1 MKLSE
6 KIRVSPDVVTREV
19 GEETML
25 LNLASGTYYGLNE
38 VGARFMSLIGTG
50 KSPFQA
56 RDALLE
62 LFDVT
67 PAVLERDLEALLYSL
82 SLNGIIVGG
91 S

>member
-50 KSPFQA
+50 KSLFRRATPF
-56 RDALLE
+56 
-62 LFDVT
+62 
-67 PAVLERDLEALLYSL
+67 SNC
-82 SLNGIIVGG
+82 SM
-91 S
+91 